1 VRIDGVGLQQRL
13 GDTYAKAIPLDFAP
27 ADARTVAPAESALK
41 RLLDIGF
48 AALLLILISPV
59 LLLTAA
65 MIKLDS
71 NGPVFFRQTR
81 LGLYGRPFEILKFRS
96 MCVLENGDTVVQ
108 ATRNDPR
115 VTRIGRFLRKTSIDE
130 LPQLINVLKGE
141 MSLVGPRPHARA
153 HDEYYGARIAGY
165 SLRQQV
171 KPGITGWAQVRGYR
185 GETPTLESMRRR
197 VECDLWYVRHV
208 SVALDLEILART
220 AVEILR
226 PRNAH

>member
-1 VRIDGVGLQQRL
+1 VGLEQRFAES
-13 GDTYAKAIPLDFAP
+13 YAKAIPLDFAP
-27 ADARTVAPAESALK
+27 AEAAGARAADNALK
-41 RLLDIGF
+41 RALDVSV
-48 AALLLILISPV
+48 AALLLVLLAPV
-59 LLLTAA
+59 LLLVAVL
-65 MIKLDS
+65 IKLDS
-71 NGPVFFRQTR
+71 AGPVFFRQTR
-81 LGLYGRPFEILKFRS
+81 LGLHGRPFDILKFRS
-96 MCVLENGDTVVQ
+96 MNVLENGNTIIQ

-115 VTRIGRFLRKTSIDE
+115 VTRIGCFLRKTSIDE

-165 SLRQQV
+165 SLRQQA

-185 GETPTLESMRRR
+185 GETPTIESMRKR
-197 VECDLWYVRHV
+197 VECDVWYVRHA
-208 SVALDLEILART
+208 SMALDLKILART